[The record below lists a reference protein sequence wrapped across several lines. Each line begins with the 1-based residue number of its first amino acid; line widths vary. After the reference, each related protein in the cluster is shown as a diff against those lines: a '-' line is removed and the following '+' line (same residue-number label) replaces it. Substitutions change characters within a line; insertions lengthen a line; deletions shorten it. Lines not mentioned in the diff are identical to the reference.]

1 MLFRSS
7 MTVNL
12 RFLRQLSFLHSRRPL
27 RAGALGVAALLLAGA
42 AFGPVAAEVP
52 AARRPLGAEANQP
65 DELFL
70 AARDA
75 FRAGDRDRLA
85 ALAPRLADHTL
96 APWVDYWQTQ
106 LRLRDDEPAQAD
118 AAAAAFFARHPG
130 TYLADR
136 LRMDWL
142 LALGARG
149 ELARFAAE
157 QPALIWQHDDHQV
170 RCYAALARYRRDAA
184 RALPERV
191 RDARQVLA
199 TSREPG
205 GDGCMALAEALIGDG
220 RISPWD
226 RVRALVEGNQ
236 LTQAK
241 RLGSLLPRADGAQL
255 TQAIDKPA
263 GFLALHERRL
273 TELQRE
279 LALIGIARLAR
290 ENPEQTARYAAMLNL
305 HLTPEQR
312 GLVWGRIGHMAA
324 VKLMPEAVGWYRLGG
339 EHVGTHIDAV
349 RTDEVLEWQVRAA
362 LRGTARGPDWPMVRS
377 TYERMGAELKREPA
391 WIYWNARALAAAGQ
405 TEAAQAALRGIAG
418 RYSFYGKLAAEEL
431 GEPIVIPP
439 APPAPEPLAVAQHA
453 SNAGFARALKLIELG
468 MRVEGSREWGW
479 QLRNRSDAELLAIAE
494 YARGRNSLDRM
505 IATSE
510 RTREAID
517 FGQRFPAPHREDL
530 ERHARAAGV
539 DETWVYGLIR
549 QESRFIADA
558 RSSVGAQG
566 LMQLMPTTARYVARR
581 VGMSDYSASRITEL
595 DVNLRLGTS
604 YLKFVLDDLD
614 GHPLLASAAYNAG
627 PSRPR
632 AWRAALPR
640 AVEGAIFAETIPF
653 NETRDYVKKV
663 MSNTVY
669 YAALFENRAQSL
681 KDRLGS
687 VAPKAAGST
696 ELP

>member
-1 MLFRSS
+1 MLFRSL
-7 MTVNL
+7 MTVNMHLL
-12 RFLRQLSFLHSRRPL
+12 RV
-27 RAGALGVAALLLAGA
+27 RAISLVALLAALAPLAA
-42 AFGPVAAEVP
+42 AP
-52 AARRPLGAEANQP
+52 AAASTQRLPMRAEAGSA
-65 DELFL
+65 DDLFL

-75 FRAGDRDRLA
+75 FRAGDREKLA
-85 ALAPRLADHTL
+85 ALAPRLVSHPL
-96 APWVDYWQTQ
+96 AIWIDYWQTQ
-106 LRLRDDEPAQAD
+106 LRLRTDEPPQAD
-118 AAAAAFFARHPG
+118 AAVAAFFARHPD

-142 LALGARG
+142 LALGARRD
-149 ELARFAAE
+149 LDRFAAE

-170 RCYAALARYRRDAA
+170 RCYASLARYQRDGT
-184 RALPERV
+184 RPLPDRV
-191 RDARQVLA
+191 RDSRQVLA

-205 GDGCMALAEALIGDG
+205 GEGCMALTEALIADG

-226 RVRALVEGNQ
+226 RVRALVEANQ

-241 RLGSLLPRADGAQL
+241 RLGSLMPRSDAVQL
-255 TQAIDKPA
+255 VQAVDKPA
-263 GFLALHERRL
+263 AFLALHERRL
-273 TELQRE
+273 TEVQRE
-279 LALIGIARLAR
+279 LALVAIARLAR
-290 ENPEQTARYAAMLNL
+290 ENPEQAARYAAALNL
-305 HLTPEQR
+305 HLTAEQR
-312 GLVWGRIGHMAA
+312 GLVWGRIGHMGA
-324 VKLMPEAVGWYRLGG
+324 VKLMPEAIAWYRHGG
-339 EHVGTHIDAV
+339 EHVGTHLDAV
-349 RTDEVLEWQVRAA
+349 RADEVLEWQVRAA
-362 LRGTARGPDWPMVRS
+362 LRGTARGPDWAMVRS
-377 TYERMGAELKREPA
+377 TYERMSAELKRDPA

-405 TEAAQAALRGIAG
+405 AEEARTAFRSIAG
-418 RYSFYGKLAAEEL
+418 RFHFYGKLAAEEL

-439 APPAPEPLAVAQHA
+439 AAPPPAPDAVAQHA
-453 SNAGFARALKLIELG
+453 SNDGLARALKLIELG
-468 MRVEGSREWGW
+468 LRVEGSREWGW

-494 YARGRNSLDRM
+494 FARGRNALDRM

-510 RTREAID
+510 RTRELFNFD
-517 FGQRFPAPHREDL
+517 QRFPAPHRADL

-549 QESRFIADA
+549 QESRFLADA

-581 VGMSDYSASRITEL
+581 VGMTDYHAGRITEL
-595 DVNLRLGTS
+595 GVNLRLGTS

-614 GHPLLASAAYNAG
+614 GHPVLASAAYNAG

-640 AVEGAIFAETIPF
+640 PVEGAVFAETIPF

-669 YAALFENRAQSL
+669 YAAMFENRAQSL
-681 KDRLGS
+681 KERLGA
-687 VAPKAAGST
+687 VAPKDAGTT